1 MFKLKDFLLRNED
14 FKNKNLLFIT
24 FNRDKLEKIIIN
36 NNDGE
41 LTNIHIFKF
50 FKNFINRNLKNTI
63 IKNNN
68 QKKYKVFDYVF
79 IDLNG
84 KNLKETNIKII
95 LKDVYEYM
103 KSGTRIFISKK
114 NNQNI
119 KNFFSFRKINK
130 KENLNV
136 SKNLLLYD
144 YIYFS
149 NINFN
154 IDKRLKALA
163 PIITKFLS
171 IISNII
177 YIKFYFCAKNILI
190 KYIYVPEFI
199 KKN

>member
-1 MFKLKDFLLRNED
+1 MLKLKDFLLRNED

-24 FNRDKLEKIIIN
+24 FNKDKLEKIIIN

-41 LTNIHIFKF
+41 LTNKYIFKF
-50 FKNFINRNLKNTI
+50 FKNFVSRNLKNTI

-68 QKKYKVFDYVF
+68 QKKYKLFDYVF
-79 IDLNG
+79 INQNGNNLN
-84 KNLKETNIKII
+84 ETNINII

-130 KENLNV
+130 KENLNI

-154 IDKRLKALA
+154 IEKKLKALA
-163 PIITKFLS
+163 PLITKFLS
-171 IISNII
+171 IINNII
-177 YIKFYFCAKNILI
+177 YTRFYFFAKNILI

>member
-41 LTNIHIFKF
+41 LTNKYIFKF
-50 FKNFINRNLKNTI
+50 FKNFVSRNLKNTI

-79 IDLNG
+79 INLNE
-84 KNLKETNIKII
+84 KNLKEINIKII

-119 KNFFSFRKINK
+119 KNFLSFRKINK
-130 KENLNV
+130 KENLNI

-154 IDKRLKALA
+154 IDKKLKALA
-163 PIITKFLS
+163 PLITKFLS

-177 YIKFYFCAKNILI
+177 YTRFYFCAKNILI

>member
-41 LTNIHIFKF
+41 LTNKYIFKF
-50 FKNFINRNLKNTI
+50 FKNFVSRNLKNTI

-79 IDLNG
+79 INLNE

-119 KNFFSFRKINK
+119 KNFLSFRKINK
-130 KENLNV
+130 KENLNI

-154 IDKRLKALA
+154 IDKKLKALA
-163 PIITKFLS
+163 PLITKFLS

-177 YIKFYFCAKNILI
+177 YTRFYFCAKNILI